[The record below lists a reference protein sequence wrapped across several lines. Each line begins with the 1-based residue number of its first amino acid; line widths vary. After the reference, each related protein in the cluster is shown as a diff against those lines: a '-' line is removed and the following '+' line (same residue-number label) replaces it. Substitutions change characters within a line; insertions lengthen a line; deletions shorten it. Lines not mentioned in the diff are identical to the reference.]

1 MKKLFTVLLLVFVG
15 FQPVIGQT
23 KKEAKETKKQQE
35 YEAAKELINS
45 KQYEFTGD
53 WATSN
58 SGKRINLISNPT
70 YIKIDNSSADG
81 YLPFFGRAFS
91 GAGYGS
97 DGAIEFK
104 DPLENYKVE
113 IDDNKQIVNIKF
125 NAKGDKDKYDVTMR
139 VFGSGSA
146 TITINSNNRSTMT
159 YSGKIKTL
167 EKKE

>member
-1 MKKLFTVLLLVFVG
+1 MKKLFTILLLVFVG
-15 FQPVIGQT
+15 FQPVIGQS

-35 YEAAKELINS
+35 YDAVKKLVNS
-45 KQYEFTGD
+45 KQFEFTGE

-58 SGKRINLISNPT
+58 SGKRINLMSNPT
-70 YIKIDNSSADG
+70 YIKMDNSSVDG

-104 DPLENYKVE
+104 DPLENHKVE
-113 IDDNKQIVNIKF
+113 FDDEKQTVNIKF
-125 NAKGDKDKYDVTMR
+125 NAKGDKDKYDVTIK

-159 YSGKIKTL
+159 YSGKIKAL
-167 EKKE
+167 EKKK